1 MKKSTRALI
10 GLIVIEAM
18 LFAGTAWMVVQTQ
31 TGAWQ
36 TIGSKGEAVSAITS
50 SAGAIMGV
58 VAVILLLAFFVHRR
72 NGN

>member
-1 MKKSTRALI
+1 MKKSTRSLV

-18 LFAGTAWMVVQTQ
+18 LFVGAAWMVMQTE

-36 TIGSKGEAVSAITS
+36 TVGSKGEAISAITS
-50 SAGAIMGV
+50 TAGAAMGI
-58 VAVILLLAFFVHRR
+58 VAAILLLAFFVHRR